1 MITIAF
7 FGVII
12 AVNVFMAIKAVGT
25 FPGLEV
31 KNSYVAS
38 QSFQAERAAQ
48 QALGW
53 QLETTYRDGRLAL
66 DFRDRDGLPAPVAS
80 LSATVGRTTMSGDDL
95 QPEFTRVGDL
105 YEAHAPPV
113 TGQVDG
119 AARGLRR
126 GWHALSPADRPVR
139 SGLTSLSVAMTPS
152 VSACPACA
160 AAPAAAD
167 IAAAARADEAA
178 PILLSVPGAHCAL
191 CISTL
196 EKGLEKLPGVRSAR
210 VNLTLKRISIEADQA
225 MKPADL
231 IPEVQKLG
239 YTAHELDAGMLKAS
253 GTDTVGRDLMMRMGV
268 AGFAMMNVMLLSIAV
283 WSGAEA
289 ATRDLFHWIS
299 AAIALPTVAFAA
311 QPFFRSA
318 LAGFR
323 SGQLNMDAPIS
334 LAILLAAGTS
344 LYETWNSGEHAYFDA
359 AVALTFFLL
368 IGRFLDHRTRAVA
381 RSAAQELAALEVPRA
396 LRLVQGEEQVVPV
409 AELVP
414 GDLVR
419 VLPGVRV
426 PADGVVAEG
435 TSEVDRGLL
444 TGESLPAFAG
454 PGAELAAGEMN
465 LTGPLTLRVTAAG
478 RDSSLHRMADLVAVA
493 EAGRGRY
500 TSIAD
505 RIVKYYAPGV
515 HILAALSFTGWMI
528 HAGDMRQ
535 AINIAAAVLIITCPC
550 ALGLA
555 VPAVMTAASG
565 RLFRRGVL
573 IKDGTALERL
583 SEIDTVVF
591 DKTGTLTEGRPEPTN
606 MGAHPPETLA
616 LAMAMAQGSSH
627 PLARALAEAARN
639 VGICPAD
646 VTDLR
651 EVPGYGVEAMQG
663 NIRVRLGRAAWVGA
677 EAGNKT
683 AAWLKVGEAAPL
695 EFTFADRLREGAAET
710 VRALKARGMTVQLMS
725 GDAQGP
731 VAELAA
737 RLGIHSWQ
745 AGALPADKA
754 DHVAALAAKG
764 HKVLMVGDGLNDTAA
779 LAGAHVSI
787 SPASALDAARTASD
801 IVLLGS
807 TLTPVADTVE
817 TSRRAVARIK
827 ENIGISNVYNLIAV
841 PLAVA
846 GLCTPL
852 IAALAMSSSSI
863 TVTLNA
869 LRLRR

>member
-1 MITIAF
+1 LD
-7 FGVII
+7 
-12 AVNVFMAIKAVGT
+12 GT
-25 FPGLEV
+25 V
-31 KNSYVAS
+31 
-38 QSFQAERAAQ
+38 
-48 QALGW
+48 
-53 QLETTYRDGRLAL
+53 
-66 DFRDRDGLPAPVAS
+66 
-80 LSATVGRTTMSGDDL
+80 
-95 QPEFTRVGDL
+95 
-105 YEAHAPPV
+105 
-113 TGQVDG
+113 
-119 AARGLRR
+119 
-126 GWHALSPADRPVR
+126 
-139 SGLTSLSVAMTPS
+139 TPS

-160 AAPAAAD
+160 VAPAAAD
-167 IAAAARADEAA
+167 VAAAARAADSA
-178 PILLSVPGAHCAL
+178 PVLLSVPGAHCAL

-196 EKGLEKLPGVRSAR
+196 EKGLEKLPQVRSAR
-210 VNLTLKRISIEADQA
+210 VNLTLKRISVEAA
-225 MKPADL
+225 PGVTAADL
-231 IPEVQKLG
+231 IPEVARLG
-239 YTAHELDAGMLKAS
+239 YTAHELDSGMLRAT
-253 GTDTVGRDLMMRMGV
+253 GTDTTGRDLMMRMGV

-283 WSGAEA
+283 WSGAQD

-299 AAIALPTVAFAA
+299 AAIALPTIAFAA

-323 SGQLNMDAPIS
+323 AGQLNMDAPIS

-396 LRLVQGEEQVVPV
+396 LRLTGAGEAVVPV
-409 AELVP
+409 AELAV

-419 VLPGVRV
+419 VLPGARV
-426 PADGVVAEG
+426 PADGVVEDG
-435 TSEVDRGLL
+435 TSEIDRGLL

-454 PGAELAAGEMN
+454 PGTALAAGEMN
-465 LTGPLTLRVTAAG
+465 LTGPLVLRVTAAG

-515 HILAALSFTGWMI
+515 HILAGLSWAGWMLY
-528 HAGDMRQ
+528 AGDMRQ
-535 AINIAAAVLIITCPC
+535 ATNIAAAVLIITCPC

-583 SEIDTVVF
+583 AEVDTVVF

-606 MGAHPPETLA
+606 LGEHPRETVAVALA
-616 LAMAMAQGSSH
+616 LAAGSSH
-627 PLARALAEAARN
+627 PLARALAEAATSM
-639 VGICPAD
+639 GIGPAA
-646 VTDLR
+646 VTELR
-651 EVPGYGVEAMQG
+651 EVPGYGVEG
-663 NIRVRLGRAAWVGA
+663 RFGERSVRFGRAAWVGA
-677 EAGNKT
+677 EAGADT
-683 AAWLKVGEAAPL
+683 AAWLRIGQEPPR
-695 EFTFADRLREGAAET
+695 EFTFADRLRDGAAET
-710 VRALKARGMTVQLMS
+710 VQALVARGLRVELLS
-725 GDAQGP
+725 GDAEAP
-731 VAELAA
+731 
-737 RLGIHSWQ
+737 
-745 AGALPADKA
+745 
-754 DHVAALAAKG
+754 VAALALRLGIEHWRAGVLPAEKADRVARLTAEG
-764 HKVLMVGDGLNDTAA
+764 RKVLMVGDGLNDTAA

-787 SPASALDAARTASD
+787 SPATALDAARTASD
-801 IVLLGS
+801 IVLMGG
-807 TLTPVADTVE
+807 TLTPVAETVE
-817 TSRRAVARIK
+817 TSRRAIRRIR

-841 PLAVA
+841 PLAVV